1 VIARS
6 SFALARRGS
15 TAVALP
21 TDRVRKLTLSSS
33 CASAAPYNEACAY
46 SNRSSRPMHKIEI
59 AQQAI
64 DISMRRRG
72 RVQPF
77 VVIEPR
83 KTALLV
89 VDMQAEIPAAREIV
103 PNINRLA
110 GALRRAGGTVVWIV
124 STYGPGA
131 EQDWTTFFNFIMTG
145 ETADRFRLAF
155 QEGRPEHTLWR
166 ELDRHAEDAVVS
178 KNRLTPFVDPSRKLE
193 TMLRS
198 RGIEMTLIVGTVTNV
213 CCECTARDAAMRN
226 FKTIMISDANASRND
241 VEQNATLSIFLQAFG
256 GVVPTDEAIAMIQ
269 KGSES

>member
-1 VIARS
+1 
-6 SFALARRGS
+6 
-15 TAVALP
+15 
-21 TDRVRKLTLSSS
+21 
-33 CASAAPYNEACAY
+33 
-46 SNRSSRPMHKIEI
+46 MHKIEI
-59 AQQAI
+59 TEQAI

-77 VVIEPR
+77 VAIEPH

-89 VDMQAEIPAAREIV
+89 VDMQTGFLEPGAVAEIPAAREIV

-131 EQDWTTFFNFIMTG
+131 EQDWTTFFNLIMTG
-145 ETADRFRLAF
+145 ETSDRFRLAF

-166 ELDRHAEDAVVS
+166 ELDHHVEDPVVS

-193 TMLRS
+193 MMLHS
-198 RGIEMTLIVGTVTNV
+198 RDIDMALIVGTVTNV

-241 VEQNATLSIFLQAFG
+241 VEHNATLSIFLQAFG
-256 GVVPTDEAIAMIQ
+256 GVVSTDEAIAMIE
-269 KGSES
+269 GGNAP